1 MKTHLFPALKLTFLC
16 ILLFVIIYP
25 ALIWAVAQLC
35 ENQGKGNLQNV
46 GQAFTQAKYFQSR
59 PSAVSYNGG
68 GSGGSNKGIANP
80 DYLKDVQA
88 RIDTFLV
95 HNPDIQKAEIPSD
108 LVTASGSG
116 LDPHISVQ
124 GALVQV
130 KRIAKVRKIE
140 ESKLT
145 DLVNQYAEKPLWGL
159 LGTSKV
165 HVLKLNLALDKFGER

>member
-1 MKTHLFPALKLTFLC
+1 MKKHLFPALKLTFLC
-16 ILLFVIIYP
+16 ILLFVVIYP
-25 ALIWAVAQLC
+25 ALIWAVGQLS
-35 ENQGKGNLQNV
+35 ENQGKGDLQNV
-46 GQAFTQAKYFQSR
+46 GQAFTQDKYFQTR

-80 DYLKDVQA
+80 DYLKEVQA

-108 LVTASGSG
+108 LLTASGSG

-130 KRIAKVRKIE
+130 KRIAKIRKIDE
-140 ESKLT
+140 QKLIE
-145 DLVNQYAEKPLWGL
+145 LVNQHTEKPLFGL
-159 LGTSKV
+159 FGTSKI
-165 HVLKLNLALDKFGER
+165 HVLKLNLALDKEK